1 MSFTKRLIIGDLQEL
16 PRRSK
21 SVPGRS
27 SYRPRLEALEDRLA
41 PATNITVIPT
51 GIGNLDH
58 FLSASAG
65 TITAAD
71 DPGDTAATL
80 SATALHGVGPEVPI
94 SITAAK
100 SIVFRDLGTLNLET
114 DIGLAA
120 SFVASTGAI
129 LFNNVAN
136 TVATS
141 GGSLTFNAGT
151 SLTVCNL
158 NTNGGDVSLAAGL
171 SGAGNIMFP
180 SIRTGGSGNLSF
192 QATNAAGGSIT
203 QTGGTSVASGLAI
216 GATATGNILV
226 GSLRGTT
233 VDLSSNGGAVGSEF
247 LRFVQASAQ
256 LSVSA
261 AKGIVLNAL
270 ATSLSASNST
280 SGNITIVQAALQRQ
294 ALNVASSAGGV
305 VNSAPGGQIRL
316 TNFGSGITVEDG
328 ASVQSRNGPITLSAL
343 DFSLAGVVNSGS
355 AATTLANSTA
365 GRQIDL
371 GTNTPGKI
379 GLTRA
384 ELDNITAA
392 VLRIGTSSAGDITI
406 SAPITSPFTWNV
418 LSLFTG
424 SFITEV
430 APFGSLT
437 VPNLRVSSA
446 GLALLGGANDI
457 TVLAANTPASGISFD
472 NGTHFLTVG
481 VVDGQTGLTAS
492 FASLTADDLNIAQNI
507 TTGSNTSGTV
517 ELEPFTSG
525 RSIDLG
531 TNSFGNLGLD
541 NTELNRITAGVLRI
555 GSSFF
560 KGNIIVTAA
569 INPLSIGALSLQT
582 TFSGTIS
589 QGSGDTITVASGNG
603 GLAIRSQTAV
613 ALTEQNDVAILAAA
627 IGGTNQNFT
636 FTNIKKLLS
645 GTIDGLTGVTA
656 SGMVTIND

>member
-1 MSFTKRLIIGDLQEL
+1 MPLANRLIVGELQKHL
-16 PRRSK
+16 RRPK
-21 SVPGRS
+21 SAPSRS

-41 PATNITVIPT
+41 PATNIIVIPT

-58 FLSASAG
+58 FLSATAG
-65 TITAAD
+65 TISAAD

-94 SITAAK
+94 SITATK
-100 SIVFRDLGTLNLET
+100 TIVFRDLGTLNLET

-129 LFNNVAN
+129 LFNNAAN

-158 NTNGGDVSLAAGL
+158 NTDGGDVSLAAGL

-180 SIRTGGSGNLSF
+180 SIRTGGSGNLTF

-294 ALNVASSAGGV
+294 ALNVSASAGGV

-343 DFSLAGVVNSGS
+343 DFSLAGAVNSGS

-379 GLTRA
+379 GLTQA

-406 SAPITSPFTWNV
+406 SAAITSPLTWNV

-437 VPNLRVSSA
+437 VSNLRVSAQSA
-446 GLALLGGANDI
+446 LFGGTNDI
-457 TVLAANTPASGISFD
+457 AVLAANTPASGISFD
-472 NGTHFLTVG
+472 NGTHSLTVG

-507 TTGSNTSGTV
+507 TTGSNTAGTV
-517 ELEPFTSG
+517 DLEPFTAG

-569 INPLSIGALSLQT
+569 INPLNIGALSLQT
-582 TFSGTIS
+582 TFTGTIS

-613 ALTEQNDVAILAAA
+613 ALTEQNDAAILAAA
-627 IGGTNQNFT
+627 IGGANQNFT